1 MGATAV
7 IDFESSETHLLLNPR
22 LPQDQAI
29 RLRRL
34 SETNPLP
41 AHVWIATSGTTGLLK
56 LVALS
61 KSALLS
67 SATSVN
73 SRLSATSRDVWC
85 CVLPTFHVGGLGIYA
100 RAHLSQSRVIAMPW
114 DPMAFGAAC
123 VREKVTLASLVP
135 AQVADLVDREIEA
148 AACLRS
154 VIVGGGRLAESMRTD
169 ALRLG
174 WPLLPSY
181 GMTET
186 ASQVATA
193 LSPSSAELRLLPHV
207 EAAVDDGRLAFR
219 GSSLLTGYAVERAGT
234 AEWFDPRVGGWLVT
248 EDRGSIRDGV
258 LTVEGRGGD
267 FAKVGG
273 ESVDLMRLSALLE
286 TLSRRSAIV
295 AIEDRRLGQALH
307 LVSEENNPQE
317 LARRFNELVA
327 PFERVR
333 GSHQIEQLPRT
344 ELGKLIR
351 RTLAEFV
358 EQRMAGPEEGDGLGS
373 SGAVPERK

>member
-1 MGATAV
+1 MGTTSL

-34 SETNPLP
+34 SETNSLP

-61 KSALLS
+61 KRALLS
-67 SATSVN
+67 SAASVN
-73 SRLSATSRDVWC
+73 SRFSASSQDVWC

-114 DPMAFGAAC
+114 DPGEFGAAC
-123 VREKVTLASLVP
+123 VRERVTLTSLVP
-135 AQVADLVDREIEA
+135 AQVADLVERGIEA
-148 AACLRS
+148 AACLRG
-154 VIVGGGRLAESMRTD
+154 VVVGGGRLAESMRTD
-169 ALRLG
+169 ALSLG

-193 LSPSSAELRLLPHV
+193 LSASSAEMHLLGHV
-207 EAAVDDGRLAFR
+207 EVAVHDGRLAFR
-219 GSSLLTGYAVERAGT
+219 GPSLLTGYAVEQGGGS
-234 AEWFDPRVGGWLVT
+234 EWFDPKVGGWLAT
-248 EDRGSIRDGV
+248 EDRGSLRDGV
-258 LTVEGRGGD
+258 LTVVGRGSD

-273 ESVDLMRLSALLE
+273 ESVDLVRLTALLE
-286 TLSRRSAIV
+286 TLSWRSAIV
-295 AIEDRRLGQALH
+295 AIGDRRLGEVLH
-307 LVSEENNPQE
+307 LVSEEDNPKD

-333 GSHQIEQLPRT
+333 EWHQIDHLPRT

-351 RTLAEFV
+351 TTLVEFV
-358 EQRMAGPEEGDGLGS
+358 ERNLAGLE
-373 SGAVPERK
+373 